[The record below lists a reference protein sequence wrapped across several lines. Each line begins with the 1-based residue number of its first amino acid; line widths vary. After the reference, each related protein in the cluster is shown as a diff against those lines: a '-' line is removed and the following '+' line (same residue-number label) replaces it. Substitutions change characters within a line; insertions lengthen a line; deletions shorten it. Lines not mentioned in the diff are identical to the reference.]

1 MHRYYSFFG
10 RLIATFLFLVIPL
23 SAPKAQQIGKYVPID
38 AGSEADRIM
47 KEINAATDPAQK
59 LSLIDKFAA
68 GPGQGDMA
76 LIADDLY
83 VNYYLSQK
91 NYDKAI
97 EYGDKLFAIDP
108 DNLNNAVNMI
118 RAASEQ
124 GDTDKLLAYGE
135 KAGAI
140 LQRYQ
145 ASPPPAGTSPE
156 NWQTQ
161 KTQTLASNA
170 ENIEYIEG
178 TVYNR
183 IYNTPAPAQRAEKLM
198 RFAHAFPDSRYA
210 EVAMG
215 LAATSYQQAQDVPK
229 MLSVADELLAKDPNN
244 LGMLLL
250 LSDYYSEK
258 GEQLDKAEGYAQKA
272 ASLAD
277 TAPKPEG
284 VTDEKWKNEIILQK
298 GIALSALGQI
308 YLFKKENAKAVESL
322 QAAAPLLKSD
332 DASYGRNQYRLGFAY
347 LNLRKISD
355 ARTALTQ
362 AASVKNPYQAL
373 AQEKLKTLPPA
384 PTKRR
389 KSS

>member
-1 MHRYYSFFG
+1 MRKISEMFV
-10 RLIATFLFLVIPL
+10 RAIAATLFSLLAL
-23 SAPKAQQIGKYVPID
+23 SPAKGQQIGKYVPID

-59 LSLIDKFAA
+59 LPLIDKFAA
-68 GPGQGDMA
+68 GPGQGDLA
-76 LIADDLY
+76 LVADDLY

-91 NYDKAI
+91 NYDKAF

-108 DNLNNAVNMI
+108 ENLNNAVNMI
-118 RAASEQ
+118 RAANETH
-124 GDTDKLLAYGE
+124 DTNKLLSYGE
-135 KAGAI
+135 KAGAL
-140 LQRYQ
+140 LQRYK
-145 ASPPPAGTSPE
+145 ASPPPAGTTPD
-156 NWQTQ
+156 NWQMQ
-161 KTQTLASNA
+161 KKQTLDANA
-170 ENIEYIEG
+170 DNIQYIEVS
-178 TVYNR
+178 VYNG
-183 IYNTPAPAQRAEKLM
+183 IYSTPAAADRAERLI

-210 EVAMG
+210 EAAMG

-229 MLSVADELLAKDPNN
+229 MLSTADELLSKDPND
-244 LGMLLL
+244 LPMLLL

-258 GEQLDKAEGYAQKA
+258 GEQLDKAAAYAQKA

-284 VTDEKWKNEIILQK
+284 VTDEQWKRETMLQK
-298 GIALSALGQI
+298 GIALSALGQV

-384 PTKRR
+384 PAGHR

>member
-1 MHRYYSFFG
+1 MRKISEMFV
-10 RLIATFLFLVIPL
+10 RAIAATLFSLLAL
-23 SAPKAQQIGKYVPID
+23 SPAKGQQIGKYVPID

-59 LSLIDKFAA
+59 LPLIDKFAA
-68 GPGQGDMA
+68 GPGQGDLA
-76 LIADDLY
+76 LVADDLY

-91 NYDKAI
+91 NYDKAF

-108 DNLNNAVNMI
+108 ENLNNAVNMI
-118 RAASEQ
+118 RAANETH
-124 GDTDKLLAYGE
+124 DTNKLLSYGE
-135 KAGAI
+135 KAGAL
-140 LQRYQ
+140 LQRYK
-145 ASPPPAGTSPE
+145 ASPPPAGTTPD
-156 NWQTQ
+156 NWQMQ
-161 KTQTLASNA
+161 KKQTLDANA
-170 ENIEYIEG
+170 DNIQYIEVS
-178 TVYNR
+178 VYNG
-183 IYNTPAPAQRAEKLM
+183 IYSTPAAANRAERLI

-210 EVAMG
+210 EAAMG

-229 MLSVADELLAKDPNN
+229 MLSTADELLSKDPND
-244 LGMLLL
+244 LPMLLL

-258 GEQLDKAEGYAQKA
+258 GEQLDKAAAYAQKA

-284 VTDEKWKNEIILQK
+284 VTDEQWKRETMLQK
-298 GIALSALGQI
+298 GIALSALGQV

-384 PTKRR
+384 PAGHR